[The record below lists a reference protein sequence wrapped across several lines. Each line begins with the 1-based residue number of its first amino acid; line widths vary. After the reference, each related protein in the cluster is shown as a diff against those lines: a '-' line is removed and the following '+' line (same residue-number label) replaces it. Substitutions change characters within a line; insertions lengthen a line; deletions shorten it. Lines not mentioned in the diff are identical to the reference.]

1 MDVRDPAGGLA
12 GDLRASAALR
22 RGDGGGLLPEH
33 PAHRHAEAGLHP
45 RRIPD
50 RPRRPS
56 RRDGGD
62 DYRAGHSRGRAGLR
76 RHHGIITDFRS
87 SGSGHPGLE
96 ERGKGRVRILAIIP
110 AYNEQDNLTKTL
122 ADLREHCPEI
132 DPLVVNDCSTDGT
145 PELLRQ
151 WHIPHLDLAANLGIG
166 GAVQAGYL
174 YAQQEDY
181 DIAVQFDGDGQHD
194 ASFLAALIRPVA
206 EGHADIAIGSRF
218 IEKEGFQSSG
228 ARRAG
233 IGFLSRLI
241 RMLSGVRVLDVTSG
255 MRAVNRRFIAEYAQR
270 YPQDYPEPEALL
282 DAGLRGAR
290 IIEVPV
296 RMREREGGRSSISPL
311 GSVYYMIKVSLA
323 LILGRISTRRAER
336 RRA

>member
-1 MDVRDPAGGLA
+1 M
-12 GDLRASAALR
+12 
-22 RGDGGGLLPEH
+22 
-33 PAHRHAEAGLHP
+33 
-45 RRIPD
+45 
-50 RPRRPS
+50 
-56 RRDGGD
+56 
-62 DYRAGHSRGRAGLR
+62 
-76 RHHGIITDFRS
+76 
-87 SGSGHPGLE
+87 
-96 ERGKGRVRILAIIP
+96 RILAIIP

-174 YAQQEDY
+174 YARQEDY

-323 LILGRISTRRAER
+323 LILGRISTRRTER